1 MKQLLRLFPLLLL
14 ICVFAGCKPSEKNY
28 RAAYDVAVAKRQ
40 KDAPDPYAG
49 LGDAVRD
56 DAPARREVD
65 GKILWVRTEP
75 LTCADDRGSVAPWNV
90 AVAAYKMAANA
101 RSHAERLKSEG
112 YGSLLL
118 KNSDGMIYV
127 VAATPGS
134 LQEAAEFIEKFKVK
148 HPEAIYVGL
157 PEGPTVLSSGR
168 RR

>member
-1 MKQLLRLFPLLLL
+1 MKQLLRLLPLLLMV
-14 ICVFAGCKPSEKNY
+14 CVLAGCKPSEKNY

-40 KDAPDPYAG
+40 KDAPDTSAG

-65 GKILWVRTEP
+65 GKTVWVRTEP
-75 LTCADDRGSVAPWNV
+75 LSRVDAQGAPAAWNV
-90 AVAAYKMAANA
+90 VVAAYKMTANA
-101 RSHAERLKSEG
+101 RSHAERLQAEG
-112 YGSLLL
+112 YDSSLL

-134 LQEAAEFIEKFKVK
+134 LQEAAGFIEEFKGK
-148 HPEAIYVGL
+148 HKDAVYVGL
-157 PEGPTVLSSGR
+157 PEGPTVLSPGR